1 MKVLYSCLSKSW
13 GGMEMYTLTSI
24 RQLLKKNI
32 QVELLCIAES
42 RIHIEANSTGIII
55 HPVKA
60 SGYFHPFIIL
70 KIIALIKQNKYNI
83 IHTQA
88 SKDLW
93 LLVPALKTIKSRIP
107 LILTKQVGSFI
118 IKKDYFHRWIYTRLT
133 FALAISSVIKKNLL
147 NTCPLEEEKVLLLH
161 NGIDLN
167 VFDPQHVSGD
177 KIRNQFDL
185 KENDFIIGMMAR
197 FSPGKGHEEF
207 LKAGEILNKKYS
219 HLKFLVVGE
228 ASHGEDEYMKK
239 IKNKAARLNLNN
251 VIFTGFRSD
260 TPEVLSAMDIFVF
273 PSHAEAFGIALV
285 EAMAMGKPSV
295 CTNSDGILDIAV
307 DGITSYLFQNKN
319 PFDLAAKIEL
329 LINSSEKRKI
339 FGQEARKRAAEKFN
353 IEKLTEKVIEI
364 YRKAIEE
371 E

>member
-1 MKVLYSCLSKSW
+1 
-13 GGMEMYTLTSI
+13 MYTLTSVK
-24 RQLLKKNI
+24 QLLKRNI
-32 QVELLCIAES
+32 HVELLCVGES
-42 RIHIEANSTGIII
+42 RIHIEANNTGAII

-70 KIIALIKQNKYNI
+70 KITALIRKNKYDI

-93 LLVPALKTIKSRIP
+93 LLVPALKTLKSRIP

-118 IKKDYFHRWIYTRLT
+118 IKKDYLHRWIYNRVT
-133 FALAISSVIKKNLL
+133 FALAISSIIKKNLL
-147 NTCPLEEEKVLLLH
+147 NTCPLKEEKILLLH
-161 NGIDLN
+161 NGIN
-167 VFDPQHVSGD
+167 TNIFDPKRVSGD
-177 KIRNQFDL
+177 GIRKQFDL
-185 KENDFIIGMMAR
+185 QKEDLVIGMMAR

-207 LKAGEILNKKYS
+207 LKAAEILNKKNPN
-219 HLKFLVVGE
+219 LKFLVVGE

-239 IKNKAARLNLNN
+239 VKNKAARLKLGN

-307 DGITSYLFQNKN
+307 DGSTSYLFENRN
-319 PFDLAAKIEL
+319 PIDLAKKIEN
-329 LINSSEKRKI
+329 LINSPETRKV
-339 FGQEARKRAAEKFN
+339 FGEQARKRAIENFDL
-353 IEKLTEKVIEI
+353 EKLTEKVIDI
-364 YRKAIEE
+364 YSKAKEKSAKPSS
-371 E
+371 